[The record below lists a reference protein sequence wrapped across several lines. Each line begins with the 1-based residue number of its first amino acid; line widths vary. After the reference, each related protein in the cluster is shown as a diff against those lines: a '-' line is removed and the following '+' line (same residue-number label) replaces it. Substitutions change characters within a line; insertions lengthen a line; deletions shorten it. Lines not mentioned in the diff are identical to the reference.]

1 MLLYD
6 SVLYEYSGGG
16 NLALIDVDISQMSTA
31 ILESYGPGIVY
42 VEDAIERLLDE
53 IDYINKRIF
62 ESDLGHEELWKQGL
76 EDPLALDYNKYHREL
91 EANREHYIRTKD
103 ILQKDLAVLIDAEVP
118 F

>member
-6 SVLYEYSGGG
+6 SILYGYSGGG
-16 NLALIDVDISQMSTA
+16 DLSLINADISEMSTA
-31 ILESYGPGIVY
+31 ILASYGPGIIY

-53 IDYINKRIF
+53 IDYINKRIY

-91 EANREHYIRTKD
+91 EANREHYIKTKD